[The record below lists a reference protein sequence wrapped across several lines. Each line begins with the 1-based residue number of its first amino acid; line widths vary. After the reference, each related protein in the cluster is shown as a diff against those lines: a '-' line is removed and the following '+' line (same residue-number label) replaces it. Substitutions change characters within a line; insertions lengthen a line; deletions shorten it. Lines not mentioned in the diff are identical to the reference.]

1 MFDKLTIILLVAGIV
16 LSGGGYLVYSKMKG
30 DIKLLE
36 EQNTTLKIV
45 NATNVETLYKERL
58 NSKRQ
63 VENILSLKTELS
75 EAEAYLDELQSLFQ
89 DHDLTRLAEEK
100 PGLIERRIN
109 DGTQN
114 VFDNIEQFTG
124 SR

>member
-1 MFDKLTIILLVAGIV
+1 MFDKLTIILLVVGIA
-16 LSGGGYLVYSKMKG
+16 LSGGGYLLYSKMKN
-30 DIKLLE
+30 DIKFLE
-36 EQNTTLKIV
+36 EQNTTLKNV
-45 NATNVETLYKERL
+45 NKSNVETLNKERE

-63 VENILSLKTELS
+63 VENILSLRTELG
-75 EAEAYLDELQSLFQ
+75 EAEAYLDELQRLFQ

-109 DGTQN
+109 DGTKD
-114 VFDNIEQFTG
+114 VFDSIEQFTR